1 MQVTWQHTPLPHSCQ
16 LPPIETTGGES
27 RYDTEKAR
35 PIQCVRLSA
44 STERSSHIVISPNPA
59 HLSSVFGRSRL
70 LLRPRQRSELN
81 PGSATPAP
89 APSTRNARQH
99 RLARIPARDAAPLRA
114 RARARDGIDRPPA
127 PARMDGSPVSAGGGG
142 ITPGSPTS
150 PMSSRHGG
158 NAAAK
163 RKRSM
168 AGPESSPGSGHDD
181 DELGK
186 KRQPGVKR
194 ACNEC
199 RQQKVSH
206 VRAQPRACATQ
217 KFHWAAKTI
226 LHFDATVQI
235 PPVLTAC

>member
-1 MQVTWQHTPLPHSCQ
+1 MCAPFRLDLFLPHCDFTPT
-16 LPPIETTGGES
+16 PPT
-27 RYDTEKAR
+27 Y
-35 PIQCVRLSA
+35 PPYSA
-44 STERSSHIVISPNPA
+44 DLASS
-59 HLSSVFGRSRL
+59 
-70 LLRPRQRSELN
+70 LRPRQRSELN

-89 APSTRNARQH
+89 VPSTRNARQH
-99 RLARIPARDAAPLRA
+99 RLAGNTARVTAPLRA
-114 RARARDGIDRPPA
+114 RDTTTPATGLTPQPRP

-142 ITPGSPTS
+142 VTPGSPTS

-158 NAAAK
+158 GAAAK

-181 DELGK
+181 DEHGK

-206 VRAQPRACATQ
+206 VHVPPRACATR
-217 KFHWAAKTI
+217 KIDWAAKTDPS
-226 LHFDATVQI
+226 FRMR
-235 PPVLTAC
+235 PR